1 MQCTE
6 CHISDHIVFIFKLA
20 FPQAILPVE
29 RQAFGFS
36 VEYVPPPS
44 PEDGNRSS
52 FRNVAFSVCR
62 NPDDGQSP
70 EA

>member
-1 MQCTE
+1 
-6 CHISDHIVFIFKLA
+6 
-20 FPQAILPVE
+20 LPVE
-29 RQAFGFS
+29 RQAFGFFCR
-36 VEYVPPPS
+36 VGAPPS

-52 FRNVAFSVCR
+52 FRNVGFSVCR

>member
-1 MQCTE
+1 MPEQKMPA
-6 CHISDHIVFIFKLA
+6 SFVLA
-20 FPQAILPVE
+20 SPVE

-36 VEYVPPPS
+36 VEYVPPS
-44 PEDGNRSS
+44 PEDRNKSS
-52 FRNVAFSVCR
+52 FRNIVFSVCR